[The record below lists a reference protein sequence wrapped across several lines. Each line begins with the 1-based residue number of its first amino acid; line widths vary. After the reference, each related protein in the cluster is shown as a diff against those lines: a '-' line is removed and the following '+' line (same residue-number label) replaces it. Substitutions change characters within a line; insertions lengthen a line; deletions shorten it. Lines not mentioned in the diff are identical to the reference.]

1 MAEYTF
7 LEININEI
15 LDQIRPNFCDDNT
28 DAFLRLIDA
37 PESLAQL
44 PPAPLEAYSYRTRM
58 SVKQQAAVKTVLVLI
73 GTALLLQPGLTAML
87 LSWAFMALFTALILT
102 RLVLIIVGVGTRAL
116 LPPDR
121 IADSDDET
129 CPSFTIL
136 IAAYHEAAMMAQLAA
151 ALRAISWPA
160 DKIEFCILLEVD
172 DPDTLDAAK
181 AADFP
186 ASTRLIVVPPGGPKT
201 KPNALNYG
209 LSLARGEILTVYDA
223 EDQPHPDQLR
233 AVCEAFKHAPANTVC
248 VQAPLAASN
257 ARAGW
262 LAAQWA
268 LEYSVQFGL
277 LVPALSI
284 YRMPVLLGGTSNHI
298 RRDALLALGGWDAWN
313 VTEDADLGM
322 RLARAGFLT
331 ASVRT
336 PTFETAP
343 TEVHIWWAQRCRW
356 LKGFLQTWLVL
367 MRNPLKTC
375 RQLGCVRFLLMQI
388 TLGGAVFSPLF
399 HAPFSALVA
408 LAFWSGELEVGY
420 AGLSLLAAGLG
431 VGLAGDLLAPGR
443 WSWMRVLAIVTRPV
457 YWPLHSLA
465 AYQALWELA
474 NKPFFWAKT
483 PHRPCDAEPP
493 SFYSTG
499 S

>member
-1 MAEYTF
+1 MAEYTS
-7 LEININEI
+7 LEINIEEI
-15 LDQIRPNFCDDNT
+15 LDQVRPHFCDANT
-28 DAFLRLIDA
+28 EPFLRLIDA
-37 PESLAQL
+37 PAPLTQL
-44 PPAPLEAYSYRTRM
+44 PPAPLDAYSYRTRM
-58 SVKQQAAVKTVLVLI
+58 SAKQQAAFKTILTLI
-73 GTALLLQPGLTAML
+73 GTAMLLQPALTAAL
-87 LSWAFMALFTALILT
+87 LSWALMALFAALILA
-102 RLVLIIVGVGTRAL
+102 RLVLIIVGVGTQAL
-116 LPPDR
+116 FPPDR
-121 IADSDDET
+121 IAGAHDET
-129 CPSFTIL
+129 CPSFTVMV
-136 IAAYHEAAMMAQLAA
+136 AAYHEAGMMAQLAA
-151 ALRAISWPA
+151 ALRGIAWPA

-172 DPDTLDAAK
+172 DPDTLNAAQ

-186 ASTRLIVVPPGGPKT
+186 SSTRLIVVPPGGPKT

-257 ARAGW
+257 ADAGW

-268 LEYSVQFGL
+268 LEYCVQFGL

-284 YRMPVLLGGTSNHI
+284 YRMPILLGGTSNHF

-343 TEVHIWWAQRCRW
+343 TEFRVWRAQRCRW

-367 MRNPLKTC
+367 MRDPLKTC
-375 RQLGCVRFLLMQI
+375 QQLGCVRFLLMQI
-388 TLGGAVFSPLF
+388 TLGGAVFSPLL
-399 HAPFSALVA
+399 HAPFSALIA
-408 LAFWSGELEVGY
+408 LALWSGELQVGF
-420 AGLSLLAAGLG
+420 AGLSLLATALC

-443 WSWMRVLAIVTRPV
+443 WSWMRVLAMVTRPA

-493 SFYSTG
+493 SF
-499 S
+499 